1 MKHLDLFSGIGGF
14 AYAIDQV
21 WPGTEHIFC
30 DNDKF
35 CQQVLKKH
43 WSNSKIYGDIRAIRS
58 RRFIADSDSDRCIG
72 RGKKINPTK
81 ANKQTQRNLKKYYAK
96 INILT
101 GGFPCQPFSQA
112 GKTRGTEDDRY
123 LWPEMLRVIRLT
135 KPNWVIAE
143 NVRGLLTMQGGVVFE
158 QVCLDLEDSGYE
170 VQPFIIPAVALNAP
184 HRRDRIWFVAH
195 AIGDTAD
202 RKKKRGKLSEK
213 ADKQKQN
220 GTQYGSSRQ
229 SLRTAFGERCK
240 RFEKNESMAKDA
252 GNTKSS
258 RQSSINERQRE
269 AQHGRA
275 GSGSD
280 KFIAPYAKSKRKG
293 RLSSEECRT
302 EKRTMEQNKSKRCEI
317 WRKSERCIG
326 HASYSERDGYAER
339 YQKAGREKR
348 SGKKRRVF
356 KFERKSWERSWIE
369 VAAEL
374 CGVDDGLPA
383 KLDGL
388 ELSKSRHRIERL
400 KALGNAIVPHVAVEI
415 MRAIKEADEGI
426 SNT

>member
-21 WPGTEHIFC
+21 WPGAEHIFC

-43 WSNSKIYGDIRAIRS
+43 WPNSKIYGDIRAIRS
-58 RRFIADSDSDRCIG
+58 RRFIADPDSDGRIG
-72 RGKKINPTK
+72 GVKKINTTK
-81 ANKQTQRNLKKYYAK
+81 INKQTQRNLKKYYAK

-112 GKTRGTEDDRY
+112 GKRRGTEDDRY
-123 LWPEMLRVIRLT
+123 LWPEMLRVIRLA

-143 NVRGLLTMQGGVVFE
+143 NVRGLLTMQGGMVFE
-158 QVCLDLEDSGYE
+158 QVCLDLENSGYE
-170 VQPFIIPAVALNAP
+170 VQPFIIPAVAVNAP
-184 HRRDRIWFVAH
+184 HRRDRIWFIAH
-195 AIGDTAD
+195 AISNTAN
-202 RKKKRGKLSEK
+202 RKKKCGKLSET
-213 ADKQKQN
+213 ADKQEQN
-220 GTQYGSSRQ
+220 RTQYCSARK
-229 SLRTAFGERCK
+229 SLRTAFSKRSE
-240 RFEKNESMAKDA
+240 RFEKNESMAKDV
-252 GNTKSS
+252 GNTESS
-258 RQSSINERQRE
+258 RQSGINERQRE

-280 KFIAPYAKSKRKG
+280 KCIAPYAKSKRKG
-293 RLSSEECRT
+293 GLAGKERGI
-302 EKRTMEQNKSKRCEI
+302 EKRTMEQNKSKGSEIRSESKRCVG
-317 WRKSERCIG
+317 SLA
-326 HASYSERDGYAER
+326 HAEG
-339 YQKAGREKR
+339 
-348 SGKKRRVF
+348 
-356 KFERKSWERSWIE
+356 RKSWKQTEWQGWENFERRDWERIWIE
-369 VAAEL
+369 VASEL

>member
-21 WPGTEHIFC
+21 WPGAEHIFC

-43 WSNSKIYGDIRAIRS
+43 WPNSKIYGDIRAIRS

-72 RGKKINPTK
+72 RGKKINTTK
-81 ANKQTQRNLKKYYAK
+81 TNKQTQRNLKKYYAK

-112 GKTRGTEDDRY
+112 GKRRGTEDDRY

-170 VQPFIIPAVALNAP
+170 VQPFIIPAVAVNAP

-195 AIGDTAD
+195 AISDTAD
-202 RKKKRGKLSEK
+202 RKKKCGKLSEA
-213 ADKQKQN
+213 ADKQEQN

-240 RFEKNESMAKDA
+240 RFKKNESVAQDVGNAKSA
-252 GNTKSS
+252 
-258 RQSSINERQRE
+258 RQSSINERQGK
-269 AQHGRA
+269 AQYGRA
-275 GSGSD
+275 GAGSD
-280 KFIAPYAKSKRKG
+280 KCITPNAKSKRKG
-293 RLSSEECRT
+293 RLSSEKCGT
-302 EKRTMEQNKSKRCEI
+302 AKWTVEQNESKGSEIRSEGKRCVGGVAYAES
-317 WRKSERCIG
+317 RKS
-326 HASYSERDGYAER
+326 
-339 YQKAGREKR
+339 
-348 SGKKRRVF
+348 GKQTKWQGWEN
-356 KFERKSWERSWIE
+356 FERRDWERIWIE